1 MNETAHIIDVSGL
14 SVAYHRPAALLSTSS
29 RISQRVLNDLSFS
42 VQAGDCL
49 GIVGE
54 SGSGKT
60 TLAKALLG
68 LVPVTAGQVRFQT
81 GLDKRHDVQFIYQDP
96 LSALNPRMTVEQLI
110 TEPLDYVTNKV
121 TTAECLQKLK
131 TVMEQV
137 GLDYSQRHRY
147 AHEFSGG
154 QCQRIG
160 IARAMI
166 TCPRILICDEPVS
179 ALDVSVRAQI
189 INLLQ
194 DLQRQ
199 LNLSLIFIAH
209 DLSLVRYI
217 SNKLLVLYQGKLME
231 YGDTKAIFRQ
241 PRHPYTQAL
250 INAEPQPDPEKEKQ
264 RLSRLNGRLMPDI
277 EASGNVPDQGCV
289 YGARCEYRQA
299 QCLENQPALQPC
311 EQTHHKVACFFPF
324 DTKISV

>member
-1 MNETAHIIDVSGL
+1 
-14 SVAYHRPAALLSTSS
+14 
-29 RISQRVLNDLSFS
+29 
-42 VQAGDCL
+42 
-49 GIVGE
+49 
-54 SGSGKT
+54 
-60 TLAKALLG
+60 
-68 LVPVTAGQVRFQT
+68 
-81 GLDKRHDVQFIYQDP
+81 
-96 LSALNPRMTVEQLI
+96 
-110 TEPLDYVTNKV
+110 
-121 TTAECLQKLK
+121 
-131 TVMEQV
+131 MEQV
-137 GLDYSQRHRY
+137 GLDYTQRYRY

-166 TCPRILICDEPVS
+166 TSPRILICDEPVS

-199 LNLSLIFIAH
+199 LNLTLIFIAH

-231 YGDTKAIFRQ
+231 VGSTKAIFQQ
-241 PRHPYTQAL
+241 PHHPYTQTL
-250 INAEPQPDPEKEKQ
+250 LQAEPQPDPENEKQ
-264 RLSRLNGRLMPDI
+264 RFNRLNGHLTPDI
-277 EASGNVPDQGCV
+277 EASGNMPGQGCV

-311 EQTHHKVACFFPF
+311 EQLHKVACFFPL
-324 DTKISV
+324 DTTTSV